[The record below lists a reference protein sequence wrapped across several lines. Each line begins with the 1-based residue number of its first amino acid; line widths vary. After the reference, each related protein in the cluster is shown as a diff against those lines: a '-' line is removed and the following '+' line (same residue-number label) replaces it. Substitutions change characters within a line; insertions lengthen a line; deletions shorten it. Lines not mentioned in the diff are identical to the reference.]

1 MLRLGEKT
9 PPFNSAD
16 LMDRIKME
24 IGRDLIFTE
33 EYSYLIDEE
42 DWSFILLID
51 FMGSCFLSILTFT
64 L

>member
-33 EYSYLIDEE
+33 EYSYLIDEV
-42 DWSFILLID
+42 IYIID
-51 FMGSCFLSILTFT
+51 
-64 L
+64 